1 MKTIKSLVLLII
13 LAFNS
18 CTIVQ
23 EYHFN
28 KDFSGTSKLSID
40 MGSFIEMMAGM
51 DSTGNSV
58 KNMRDSLNL
67 VFDENAQKLKEF
79 GIKNIKLGWKDSS
92 DIMYMSYDFDNLESL
107 NQAINSANAQNVA
120 LTKSSTNEPHTY
132 FSKNGKTLIYKS
144 PKTDKESPKEMESMS
159 EYYQYQLIFT
169 FDRKVKKVD
178 NPNVT
183 VSKDKKSVELKGNMF
198 QILHKDF
205 NSDITFNLK

>member
-1 MKTIKSLVLLII
+1 MKTIKSTVLILI
-13 LAFNS
+13 LALSS

-40 MGSFIEMMAGM
+40 MGSFMEMMAGM
-51 DSTGNSV
+51 DSTGNSI

-92 DIMYMSYDFDNLESL
+92 NIMFMTYDFDDLESL
-107 NQAINSANAQNVA
+107 NQALNSANAQNVA
-120 LTKSSTNEPHTY
+120 LTKSATGEPHTY
-132 FSKNGKTLIYKS
+132 FSKKGKTLIYKG
-144 PKTDKESPKEMESMS
+144 PKNDKESPKEMESMS

-183 VSKDKKSVELKGNMF
+183 VSPDKKSVELKGNML
-198 QILHKDF
+198 QILRSDF